1 MSKLTKKNF
10 DLFSSPPKKPLAA
23 ASVEGV
29 IKKTPHRV
37 LLEAHAQAL
46 VGQDVDRLKGDP
58 GRRQDLHHSVGEAA
72 LREVLRALDERHDAV
87 LGDEVVEGGLEL
99 RGEAGGV
106 AAWSRSRKKK
116 KKGEEEER
124 VEGEFLC

>member
-72 LREVLRALDERHDAV
+72 LREVLRALDERDDAV

-99 RGEAGGV
+99 RCEADGAGACGE
-106 AAWSRSRKKK
+106 R
-116 KKGEEEER
+116 EER
-124 VEGEFLC
+124 GGGREREEGRGSRRSV